1 MVVIIIFFPWQS
13 FVHLDLPILK
23 WGISWGV
30 HHFGL
35 VVKVILLMALL
46 FKDIDVSVQKWAFCA
61 AWGLGLI
68 ADRVI
73 GRGGDGN
80 A

>member
-1 MVVIIIFFPWQS
+1 
-13 FVHLDLPILK
+13 LDLPILK